1 MLSLFFLFIILSL
14 KEVVSSDV
22 GFDLKGG
29 EYIFQNH
36 RVPVYDPFSYTA
48 SHHVYLDSHWLF
60 QLVLFIIYSLSG
72 VSGIILFKTL
82 VLLATFVLIFRIGYK
97 REYHIIFVIFSLL
110 CFLIVNERSLVRS
123 EIMTFLFLALYLY
136 ILHQYKYRRTKWVL
150 LLPVLQ
156 MIWVNMHGLFVL
168 GIVLLF
174 IYDFSEFI
182 LAKIKLPYGWN
193 DEYTITGKSY
203 FNLCIITFLSIA
215 ACFITP
221 YGYRGLFY
229 SLYLFKEIGANAGL
243 IVKNVTELM
252 PPFSKYNPGAIQ
264 IISFYKLLILAS
276 ISSFLLNFKRLRL
289 SHLFI
294 YCAFFY
300 LSLLA
305 NRNIA
310 LFAIICMPIMAI
322 NTSEAFLRTAPF
334 IHQPFDAPRP
344 KGRGLLRVILSGA
357 FYPALKGWAWRR
369 RMYQRLKA
377 VAKFSYAFFFIAFL
391 SFAVFFSYHVIS
403 NKYYVQRGD
412 TTRFGFGFSKLEFP
426 EDAIGFIKEN
436 NICGPIFNTS
446 KFGGY
451 LIWKFYP
458 DRKVFIDGRWE
469 VYGEDFVHAYALSL
483 SDYRIFSA
491 LVKRYHINCVLL
503 ENRLS
508 LCSRL
513 YKEKDWVLV
522 YLDGLAA
529 IFVKN
534 APINQNIINKYRL
547 DLASLDQKLRGD
559 LPSLPE
565 DNKKAPIG
573 VLAEQTISHLNKAYF
588 FKEAGLYNLAQHEY
602 EKALKSKLYLVEGY
616 NGLGMVYLAKG
627 EDKEAIASFN
637 KAVKANPGFA
647 FSYFNLGIV
656 YAKLGM
662 FDEAIKCFQK
672 TVSIHYNIADAHWNL
687 ALIYNKKG
695 ESQKALKE
703 LKIAIAL
710 DPQYLGI
717 YESIGDDYLSQKKF
731 SEALAAYGKLSLK
744 DYPHLYKKLA
754 QVYIYLGN
762 NIKAVELLKQ
772 YLKIYPKDTA
782 ATAALGSIYDMEL
795 KTAGPRNVRR

>member
-1 MLSLFFLFIILSL
+1 MHNLSFFKRGDAASVKRFVFFKGRHLLILSLFFLFIILSV

-29 EYIFQNH
+29 EYIFANH

-48 SHHVYLDSHWLF
+48 PSHVYLDSHWLF
-60 QLVLFIIYSLSG
+60 QLLLFIIYSLAG

-82 VLLATFVLIFRIGYK
+82 VLLATFVLLFRIGYEK
-97 REYHIIFVIFSLL
+97 KYYVISVILSLL
-110 CFLIVNERSLVRS
+110 CFLIVNERSFVRP
-123 EIMTFLFLALYLY
+123 EIMTFLFLASYLY
-136 ILHQYKYRRTKWVL
+136 ILHQYKYSRNKCVF

-156 MIWVNMHGLFVL
+156 MVWVNMHGLFIL
-168 GIVLLF
+168 GLVLLI
-174 IYDFSEFI
+174 IYGFSEFM
-182 LAKIKLPYGWN
+182 LAKIKLPFSWN
-193 DEYTITGKSY
+193 DEYAITGKHY
-203 FNLCIITFLSIA
+203 FNLCTITFLSIA

-229 SLYLFKEIGANAGL
+229 SLYLFKAIGANAGL
-243 IVKNVTELM
+243 ILKNVTELI
-252 PPFSKYNPGAIQ
+252 PPFSKYNPSSVQ
-264 IISFYKLLILAS
+264 IVFYYKLLILAS

-289 SHLFI
+289 FHLFI
-294 YCAFFY
+294 YCVFFY

-310 LFAIICMPIMAI
+310 LFAIVCMPIMAI
-322 NTSEAFLRTAPF
+322 NTSEAFLRIAPF
-334 IHQPFDAPRP
+334 IHQ
-344 KGRGLLRVILSGA
+344 K
-357 FYPALKGWAWRR
+357 LKSLG
-369 RMYQRLKA
+369 
-377 VAKFSYAFFFIAFL
+377 KFSSVFFFIAFL
-391 SFAVFFSYHVIS
+391 CFVGLFSYHVLS
-403 NKYYVQRGD
+403 NKYYVRRGD
-412 TTRFGFGFSKLEFP
+412 TSRFGFGFSKLEFP
-426 EDAIGFIKEN
+426 QDAIAFIKEN
-436 NICGPIFNTS
+436 NIPGEVFNTS
-446 KFGGY
+446 RFGGY

-458 DRKVFIDGRWE
+458 KRKVFIDGRWE
-469 VYGEDFVHAYALSL
+469 VYGDDFVRAYALSL

-491 LVKRYHINCVLL
+491 LVEQYRINCVLL

-508 LCSRL
+508 ICSRL
-513 YKEKDWVLV
+513 YKEKDWALV

-547 DLASLDQKLRGD
+547 DLASLDQKLKGD
-559 LPSLPE
+559 LPSVAE
-565 DNKKAPIG
+565 DDKKAPIG
-573 VLAEQTISHLNKAYF
+573 VLAEQTIFHLNKAHF
-588 FKEAGLYNLAQHEY
+588 FKEAGLYHLAQYEY

-627 EDKEAIASFN
+627 EDKEAIAYFN
-637 KAVKANPGFA
+637 KALKAKPGFA

-656 YAKLGM
+656 YTKLDM
-662 FDEAIKCFQK
+662 LDEAIKMFQK
-672 TVSIHYNIADAHWNL
+672 AVSIRYNIADAHWNL
-687 ALIYNKKG
+687 ALVYNKKG
-695 ESQKALKE
+695 ESQKAIRE

-710 DPQYLGI
+710 DPQYSGI

-762 NIKAVELLKQ
+762 NIKAVELLEQ
-772 YLKIYPKDTA
+772 YLKIYPEDAA

-795 KTAGPRNVRR
+795 KTAGPQNVRR